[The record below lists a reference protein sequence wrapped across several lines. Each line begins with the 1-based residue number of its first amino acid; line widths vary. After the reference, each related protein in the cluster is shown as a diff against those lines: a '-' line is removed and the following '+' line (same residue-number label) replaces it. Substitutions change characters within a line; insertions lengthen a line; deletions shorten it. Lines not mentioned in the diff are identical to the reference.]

1 MSPTLRI
8 TRRPGLSTPI
18 IQAPMA
24 LGSTPALGAAAFNA
38 GGLGSL
44 AVGDMDATA

>member
-24 LGSTPALGAAAFNA
+24 LVSTLALGAAAFNA

>member
-8 TRRPGLSTPI
+8 TRRPGLSTPL

-24 LGSTPALGAAAFNA
+24 VASTPALVAAGFNT

-44 AVGDMDATA
+44 AVGNVDATA